1 MINNNEA
8 NLNIFHF
15 NLFLLDGPTDTA
27 APVPTAGAS
36 GGVNDEDDCN
46 GNFIAEMSVLN
57 NKNGTSASTTARSSY
72 PRTEERH
79 PSEQKA
85 TSSLQVIHASSAGQR
100 VVSRLAAAVASC
112 DLNGGGNIDPSS
124 LAPSRASSPVAD
136 APPSSSHGMEM
147 KIFLVT
153 ISIPQKFP
161 NLT

>member
-1 MINNNEA
+1 MKDNNEA

-15 NLFLLDGPTDTA
+15 NLFLSDGPTDTA

-57 NKNGTSASTTARSSY
+57 NKNGTSASTTGSY
-72 PRTEERH
+72 PRTDRH

-85 TSSLQVIHASSAGQR
+85 TSSLQVIHSSSAGQR

-112 DLNGGGNIDPSS
+112 DLNGGGNVDPSS

-136 APPSSSHGMEM
+136 APPSSSHGME
-147 KIFLVT
+147 INVFEIT
-153 ISIPQKFP
+153 ISIPQKIL